1 MSYDCRRIPSEF
13 FLSIS
18 VIFWKNSRI
27 VRIRT
32 FMTEGFIGF
41 TTTLKNTEIISLEFD
56 TQTFNLRAR
65 MQSCSIRLQDS
76 LITNIFESNQYQ
88 YLAEKFSKENK
99 PLRPFLSVGLI
110 RHVQPSS
117 DLIKLTKGLFG
128 SFQEYIQI
136 TYSSKWNIN

>member
-1 MSYDCRRIPSEF
+1 M
-13 FLSIS
+13 
-18 VIFWKNSRI
+18 
-27 VRIRT
+27 RIRT

-56 TQTFNLRAR
+56 TQTFNLKAR

-99 PLRPFLSVGLI
+99 PLRPFLSVGCDQACPTKFRPDKTYKRSFWI
-110 RHVQPSS
+110 ISGVHS
-117 DLIKLTKGLFG
+117 DHI
-128 SFQEYIQI
+128 
-136 TYSSKWNIN
+136 